1 MKTDHLSAWEQ
12 EEYILNQGTDQQ
24 SPQVLRHLAECA
36 PCRAEVARLEHGI
49 ATFRSAAVEWSSQCL
64 ATRPQ
69 PLQSL
74 PLRRLSISAMRWG
87 FAAAVPLVLLLL
99 ALLPLHLFHLFHLS
113 SPQITHPAVQIS
125 AAQISDDALLEQVDE
140 QVSVAVPSSMESLT
154 HLVSSDNNSGAAT
167 AGSKHIV
174 QTN

>member
-1 MKTDHLSAWEQ
+1 MKNDHLSAWEQ
-12 EEYILNQGTDQQ
+12 EEYILNQGAEQQ
-24 SPQVLRHLAECA
+24 DPQVLRHLAECVA
-36 PCRAEVARLEHGI
+36 CRAEVARLEHGVAI
-49 ATFRSAAVEWSSQCL
+49 FRSAALDWSSQCL

-69 PLQSL
+69 RLQSV
-74 PLRRLSISAMRWG
+74 PLRRLPIVAMRWTL
-87 FAAAVPLVLLLL
+87 ATAVPLVLLLL
-99 ALLPLHLFHLFHLS
+99 ALLPLHLFRLS
-113 SPQITHPAVQIS
+113 GPQITHPAMQIS

-154 HLVSSDNNSGAAT
+154 HLVSADNNTRTAT

>member
-12 EEYILNQGTDQQ
+12 EEYILNQGAEQQ
-24 SPQVLRHLAECA
+24 DPQVLRHLAECGA
-36 PCRAEVARLEHGI
+36 CRAEVARLEHGV
-49 ATFRSAAVEWSSQCL
+49 AVFRSAAVDWSSHCL
-64 ATRPQ
+64 ATRPRQ
-69 PLQSL
+69 LQSV
-74 PLRRLSISAMRWG
+74 PLKKIPIIAMRWG
-87 FAAAVPLVLLLL
+87 LAVAVPVVLLLL
-99 ALLPLHLFHLFHLS
+99 ALHLFHLS
-113 SPQITHPAVQIS
+113 GPQITHPAVQIS

-154 HLVSSDNNSGAAT
+154 HLVSADNSSGTAT

>member
-12 EEYILNQGTDQQ
+12 EEYILNQGTEQQ
-24 SPQVLRHLAECA
+24 SPQILRHLAECA

-49 ATFRSAAVEWSSQCL
+49 AGFRSAAVEWTSQSL
-64 ATRPQ
+64 ASRPQ
-69 PLQSL
+69 QLQSV
-74 PLRRLSISAMRWG
+74 PLRKLSISFMRWS
-87 FAAAVPLVLLLL
+87 FAAVVPLVLLLF
-99 ALLPLHLFHLFHLS
+99 ALHFFHLS
-113 SPQITHPAVQIS
+113 SPQRTQPAVQVS

-154 HLVSSDNNSGAAT
+154 HLVSADNRTAT

>member
-12 EEYILNQGTDQQ
+12 EEYILNQGTEQQ
-24 SPQVLRHLAECA
+24 SPEVLRHLAECVA
-36 PCRAEVARLEHGI
+36 CRAEVARLEHGV
-49 ATFRSAAVEWSSQCL
+49 AVFRSAAVEWSSQSL
-64 ATRPQ
+64 ASRPQ
-69 PLQSL
+69 QLQSVPLERL
-74 PLRRLSISAMRWG
+74 PITRMRWA
-87 FAAAVPLVLLLL
+87 FAAVVPLVLLLL
-99 ALLPLHLFHLFHLS
+99 ALLPWHLFHLS
-113 SPQITHPAVQIS
+113 TPQTTHPAVQIS

-154 HLVSSDNNSGAAT
+154 HLVSADNNSGTAT

>member
-1 MKTDHLSAWEQ
+1 MKTYHLSAWEQ
-12 EEYILNQGTDQQ
+12 EEYVLNQGTEQQ

-36 PCRAEVARLEHGI
+36 ACRSAVAQLEHGV
-49 ATFRSAAVEWSSQCL
+49 AVFRSAAVEWSSECL

-69 PLQSL
+69 QLQSV
-74 PLRRLSISAMRWG
+74 PLRKFSIALMRWG
-87 FAAAVPLVLLLL
+87 FAASVPLVLLLL
-99 ALLPLHLFHLFHLS
+99 ALLPLHLFHLS
-113 SPQITHPAVQIS
+113 TPQITRPAVQIS

-154 HLVSSDNNSGAAT
+154 HLVSADNSSGTAT

>member
-12 EEYILNQGTDQQ
+12 EEYILNQGTEQQ
-24 SPQVLRHLAECA
+24 SPRVLRHLVECA
-36 PCRAEVARLEHGI
+36 PCRAEVERLEHGVAI
-49 ATFRSAAVEWSSQCL
+49 FRSAGVEWSARCL
-64 ATRPQ
+64 ASRPQ
-69 PLQSL
+69 QLQSV
-74 PLRRLSISAMRWG
+74 PLRRLSISAMRWT

-99 ALLPLHLFHLFHLS
+99 ALLPLHLFHLS

-125 AAQISDDALLEQVDE
+125 AAQNSDDALLEQVDE
-140 QVSVAVPSSMESLT
+140 QVSVSVPSSMESLT
-154 HLVSSDNNSGAAT
+154 HLVSTDNANAT

>member
-1 MKTDHLSAWEQ
+1 MQTYHLSAWEQ
-12 EEYILNQGTDQQ
+12 EEYVLNQGTEQQ

-36 PCRAEVARLEHGI
+36 ACRSAVAWLEHGV
-49 ATFRSAAVEWSSQCL
+49 AVFRSAAVEWSSECL

-69 PLQSL
+69 QLQSV
-74 PLRRLSISAMRWG
+74 PLRKFSITLMRWTL
-87 FAAAVPLVLLLL
+87 AAAVPLVLLLL
-99 ALLPLHLFHLFHLS
+99 ALLPLHLFHLS

-140 QVSVAVPSSMESLT
+140 QVSVTVPSSMESLT
-154 HLVSSDNNSGAAT
+154 HLVSADNTSGTASAA

>member
-12 EEYILNQGTDQQ
+12 EEYILNQGAEQQ
-24 SPQVLRHLAECA
+24 DPQVLRHLAECMA
-36 PCRAEVARLEHGI
+36 CRAEVARLEHGVAI
-49 ATFRSAAVEWSSQCL
+49 FRSAAVDWSSHCL
-64 ATRPQ
+64 ASRPQ
-69 PLQSL
+69 RLQSI
-74 PLRRLSISAMRWG
+74 PLKRFPMIAMRWG
-87 FAAAVPLVLLLL
+87 LAAVVPLALLLL
-99 ALLPLHLFHLFHLS
+99 ALLPLHLFHLS
-113 SPQITHPAVQIS
+113 SPQTTHPPKQIG

-154 HLVSSDNNSGAAT
+154 HLVSADNSSSTPA

>member
-12 EEYILNQGTDQQ
+12 EEYILSQGTEQQ
-24 SPQVLRHLAECA
+24 SPQVLRHLAECVA
-36 PCRAEVARLEHGI
+36 CRAEVARLEHGLSI
-49 ATFRSAAVEWSSQCL
+49 FRSTAVEWSSQCL
-64 ATRPQ
+64 ASRPQ
-69 PLQSL
+69 QLQSV
-74 PLRRLSISAMRWG
+74 PLRKLPITAMRWG

-99 ALLPLHLFHLFHLS
+99 ALLPLHLFHLS
-113 SPQITHPAVQIS
+113 TPQITRPAVQIS
-125 AAQISDDALLEQVDE
+125 GAQISDDALLEQVDE

-154 HLVSSDNNSGAAT
+154 HLVSADNSSVTAT